1 MKKVMLVD
9 DEILIRESIRECVD
23 WEKEGFIYC
32 GDAPDG
38 ELALPIIGEQLPD
51 ILITDI
57 KMPFMNGLELS
68 SVVRQR
74 FPNIK
79 IIILSGHDDFQYAR
93 TALRLGV
100 EDYCLKPFSSADLL
114 QLLRSVSARIDEEL
128 RLKRNY
134 ARTPEKLF
142 ADLCGG
148 LISTAAAIESAE
160 QLVLPL
166 MAPYYATAIFTL
178 IPSGSEEIKDSP
190 SPVTNSEELLA
201 SMLKELTDAF
211 AYKRSR
217 TETVLII
224 KGNDPEQMSRSLKD
238 TCETFMQKLRKAC
251 GCELSVSLGDVR
263 ERLQGIHLSYLE
275 AENDRMFKK
284 MSRQHSETLLDAYFD
299 PSTDGVL
306 LDRNRLIQFLK
317 LGDSRQASAF
327 LLQLSADLETMNWSS
342 VYAYY
347 LMNDIT
353 LELVQTA
360 KSCFRASANPA
371 EIIKELQQQLK
382 YVSNTGECLDY
393 LKRLFERLWE
403 WRSEGSDKY
412 RELIDKVQHYI
423 REQYDNE
430 QLSLNDISR
439 QVGVSPSH
447 LSKIFSQETRQTIT
461 EFLTATRMDKAKELL
476 KTTGHK
482 TFEIA
487 YNVGYND
494 QHYFSN
500 LFKKVTGMTPMEYRK
515 HGNLEDRLNPIQKGA
530 GYL

>member
-9 DEILIRESIRECVD
+9 DEILIRESIRECVE

-74 FPNIK
+74 FPDIK

-128 RLKRNY
+128 HLKRKY
-134 ARTPEKLF
+134 SCTPEKLF

-148 LISTAAAIESAE
+148 LISTAAAIESAQ

-166 MAPYYATAIFTL
+166 MAPYYAAAIITL
-178 IPSGSEEIKDSP
+178 DSTGSEEIRESF
-190 SPVTNSEELLA
+190 SPVPSSEELLA
-201 SMLKELTDAF
+201 SLLKELTEGF
-211 AYKRSR
+211 TYKRSR
-217 TETVLII
+217 TETVLIL
-224 KGNDPEQMSRSLKD
+224 KGSDPEQLSSSLTE
-238 TCETFMQKLRKAC
+238 TCGTLTRKLRAAC

-275 AENDRMFKK
+275 AENNRMLSKL
-284 MSRQHSETLLDAYFD
+284 SRQHSEALFDAYFD
-299 PSTDGVL
+299 PSADGVH
-306 LDRNRLIQFLK
+306 LDRNGLIQFLK
-317 LGDSRQASAF
+317 LGDMKQASAF
-327 LLQLSADLETMNWSS
+327 LQQLSRDLETMNWNS

-347 LMNDIT
+347 LLNDIT

-382 YVSNTGECLDY
+382 YVSSTDDCLDY

-412 RELIDKVQHYI
+412 RELIDKVKHYI
-423 REQYDNE
+423 RGQYDNE
-430 QLSLNDISR
+430 QLSLQEISR
-439 QVGVSPSH
+439 HVGVSPSH
-447 LSKIFSQETRQTIT
+447 LSKIFSQETRQTLT

-487 YNVGYND
+487 YSVGYND

-515 HGNLEDRLNPIQKGA
+515 HGNPEDRPSPLPKGA